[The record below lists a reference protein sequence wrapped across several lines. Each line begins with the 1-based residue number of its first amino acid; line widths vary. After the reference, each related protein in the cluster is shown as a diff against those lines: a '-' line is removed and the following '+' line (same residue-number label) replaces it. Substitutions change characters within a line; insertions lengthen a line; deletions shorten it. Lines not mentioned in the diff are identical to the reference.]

1 MKHRKNIGDEYRD
14 RSNSHTG
21 DRQTLSAH
29 TLHTLLITLSLTL
42 TLTGCT
48 THTPTPPTII
58 TETVTVEVPV
68 KCKVNVPEKPHYNPR
83 DIISIGKVMEYYN
96 TIETLLRGC
105 VEETK

>member
-1 MKHRKNIGDEYRD
+1 MIHIKNISDEYRD
-14 RSNSHTG
+14 ESNSHTG
-21 DRQTLSAH
+21 DRRTLSA
-29 TLHTLLITLSLTL
+29 HTLLITLSLTL

-83 DIISIGKVMEYYN
+83 DITSIGKVMEYYN
-96 TIETLLRGC
+96 TIETLLRWC
-105 VEETK
+105 VEDNKK